1 MTNAMVLAQT
11 QTTPGEKAGRAERDL
26 CTMTNSALP
35 TLTSIDRVAARMTYK
50 ALERAQSKGGASI
63 NFQGNPDERA
73 ALPFSLDDATDE
85 ARGAMRE
92 VIAALQCIERDDNG
106 ARAAYDTLAKY
117 GTDGRPMIHVSPR
130 AVFACGA
137 RAVQRLHRKMSHRET
152 DLADY
157 VRTLEGARIESMEEN
172 RRAFAMQGA
181 YDKAR
186 AMTRRAFLFHACMV
200 RSIMTKPATK
210 ARSARLKAERC
221 AHRRALRFIRRAFAY
236 QRAQLMTNAQAERA
250 RIGFTLRIAHG
261 VSKAGAGAKV
271 AKQTRNA
278 WSNMLRD
285 YDSIRERIGA
295 PRLHASDLRA

>member
-1 MTNAMVLAQT
+1 MTN
-11 QTTPGEKAGRAERDL
+11 
-26 CTMTNSALP
+26 CALP
-35 TLTSIDRVAARMTYK
+35 TLASIDKVAKRMTYK
-50 ALERAQSKGGASI
+50 ALERAQGKGADSI
-63 NFQGNPDERA
+63 DWQGNPDERA

-117 GTDGRPMIHVSPR
+117 GKDGKPMTHVSPR

-157 VRTLEGARIESMEEN
+157 VRTLEGAQVESMEEN

-186 AMTRRAFLFHACMV
+186 AMTRRAFIFHACMM

-210 ARSARLKAERC
+210 ARSARIKAERS

-271 AKQTRNA
+271 AKQTQNA

-295 PRLHASDLRA
+295 PRLHAADLRA

>member
-1 MTNAMVLAQT
+1 MVIAHT
-11 QTTPGEKAGRAERDL
+11 QTKTGTTAGRAERDL
-26 CTMTNSALP
+26 CTMTDSALP
-35 TLTSIDRVAARMTYK
+35 TLSSIDKVAQRMTYK
-50 ALERAQSKGGASI
+50 ALERAQGKGGASLDF
-63 NFQGNPDERA
+63 NGNPDERA
-73 ALPFSLDDATDE
+73 ALPFSLADATDE

-92 VIAALQCIERDDNG
+92 VIAALQCIDRDDKG
-106 ARAAYDTLAKY
+106 AQAAYDTLAKY
-117 GTDGRPMIHVSPR
+117 GKDGQPMTNVSPR

-137 RAVQRLHRKMSHRET
+137 RAVQRLHRKMAHRET

-157 VRTLEGARIESMEEN
+157 VRTLEGARVESMEEN

-186 AMTRRAFLFHACMV
+186 AMTRRAFIFHACMV

-210 ARSARLKAERC
+210 ARSARIKAERS

-271 AKQTRNA
+271 AKQTQNA

-295 PRLHASDLRA
+295 PRLHAADLRA